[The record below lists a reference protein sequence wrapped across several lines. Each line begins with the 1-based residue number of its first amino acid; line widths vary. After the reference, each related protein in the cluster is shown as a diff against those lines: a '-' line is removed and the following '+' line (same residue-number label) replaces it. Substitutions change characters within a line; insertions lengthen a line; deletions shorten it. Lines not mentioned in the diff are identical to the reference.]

1 MPRFPLHSMAR
12 PCFPLFMITQ
22 EKWEKLYAR
31 MAALQVREEDLTE
44 NFIRGSG
51 SGGQKIN
58 KTSSCVQ
65 LRHVPSGV
73 EIKCQSSRLQG
84 SNRFFARRDLCDKLE
99 ERKLGAQSKRQQEQ
113 EKIRRQKRRRSRRA
127 QNKMLEGKHKHSDK
141 KALRRPMK
149 EE

>member
-1 MPRFPLHSMAR
+1 
-12 PCFPLFMITQ
+12 MITQ
-22 EKWEKLYAR
+22 DKWEKLYER
-31 MAALQVREEDLTE
+31 MAALGIREEDLTE

-65 LRHVPSGV
+65 LHHALSGT
-73 EIKCQSSRLQG
+73 EIKCQSSRLQS

-99 ERKLGAQSKRQQEQ
+99 EQKLGAQSKRQQEQ

-127 QNKMLEGKHKHSDK
+127 KNRMLEGKHKQSDK
-141 KALRRPMK
+141 KALRRPVS
-149 EE
+149 E